1 MSFIQSKKKL
11 LIKREVLRVLLP
23 LQLMAIRGAW
33 PDPVD
38 PLSDT
43 CGPPCEDNRV

>member
-1 MSFIQSKKKL
+1 MSLLQVKKKL

-23 LQLMAIRGAW
+23 LQLMAIRGGW
-33 PDPVD
+33 PDTVD

-43 CGPPCEDNRV
+43 CGPPCDDDRV